1 MVHHPL
7 RGQKAL
13 VTGAS
18 SGIGEGVALALG
30 AAGAAVVV
38 NYSSNSDAAH
48 RVVDKINAGGSEA
61 MAIKADVS
69 REDDVRTMFQRMFEA
84 RETIDILVNNAGLQ
98 KDAPFTEMTL
108 AQWDTVATSRRERD
122 DA

>member
-1 MVHHPL
+1 M
-7 RGQKAL
+7 R
-13 VTGAS
+13 
-18 SGIGEGVALALG
+18 
-30 AAGAAVVV
+30 
-38 NYSSNSDAAH
+38 AH